1 MPEGAADG
9 IQGTRSRRQ
18 IRSASNGLFP
28 QRRGQVRDGWVARLH
43 NRVRHPCGLSAWRK
57 LESISCAS
65 SRHGGCFFLHLA
77 AAPVLN
83 LPNWT
88 GEVATSAIAPLR
100 HLSGDQ
106 SVGELQHLLGPR
118 ARGRRSYPVLATAVG
133 SVSPAVISYVLSKWV
148 AFAKPR
154 KLTKLPEG
162 R

>member
-1 MPEGAADG
+1 MVGRMGFRARDLDARLEALL
-9 IQGTRSRRQ
+9 
-18 IRSASNGLFP
+18 RSASHGLFP

-65 SRHGGCFFLHLA
+65 SRYGSCFFLHLA
-77 AAPVLN
+77 APVLD
-83 LPNWT
+83 LPRT

-100 HLSGDQ
+100 HLR
-106 SVGELQHLLGPR
+106 SVAELSGPR
-118 ARGRRSYPVLATAVG
+118 RSGRIGQPRGV
-133 SVSPAVISYVLSKWV
+133 SYVLSKWI

-154 KLTKLPEG
+154 KLAKLPEG

>member
-1 MPEGAADG
+1 MV
-9 IQGTRSRRQ
+9 RRMGF
-18 IRSASNGLFP
+18 RARDLDARLEALRTGFFP

-65 SRHGGCFFLHLA
+65 SRYGGCFFLHLA

-106 SVGELQHLLGPR
+106 SVGELRDLFGPR
-118 ARGRRSYPVLATAVG
+118 ARGRSVAELSGPRRSGRIAQ
-133 SVSPAVISYVLSKWV
+133 
-148 AFAKPR
+148 PR
-154 KLTKLPEG
+154 GDQLRSLQMGCLRQASQTRKAP
-162 R
+162 